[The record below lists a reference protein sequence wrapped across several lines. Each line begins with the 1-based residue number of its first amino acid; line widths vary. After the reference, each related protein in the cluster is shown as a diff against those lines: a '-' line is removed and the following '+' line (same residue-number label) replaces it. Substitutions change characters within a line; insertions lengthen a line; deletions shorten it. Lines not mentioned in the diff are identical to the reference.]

1 MNLRVQVVRC
11 QTASPV
17 IGIRFSVTG
26 LRFPDRPQIFPVYAN
41 AAVGAALTLLA
52 SCLGPDLVFAVSP
65 TDAPEKTVPQGN
77 DPPGA
82 DNGDQPPRPQIQHK
96 GVISPPP
103 TGDQG
108 IYTQAPN
115 PDAGHEEEV
124 IPPPGTPGGDPNVE
138 PR

>member
-1 MNLRVQVVRC
+1 MPRFY
-11 QTASPV
+11 ASPV
-17 IGIRFSVTG
+17 VWIT
-26 LRFPDRPQIFPVYAN
+26 
-41 AAVGAALTLLA
+41 LTLLA
-52 SCLGPDLVFAVSP
+52 PCFGSDPVFAASP
-65 TDAPEKTVPQGN
+65 ADATDAPEKTVPQGA

-82 DNGDQPPRPQIQHK
+82 DNGDQPPAPQIPHK
-96 GVISPPP
+96 GVIPPPP

-108 IYTQAPN
+108 IYTQAPH